1 MAHEVF
7 RLVNKRL
14 FNKPHLINLESF
26 NEIVSYLEDRNT
38 VDLAVNPQTQPS
50 PKMDMHIHNGVAF
63 LPVNGALTYES
74 TGFEALCGMQSY
86 QRLQSMFDKALTSGV
101 HTVVLD
107 VDSPGGE
114 AYGAFETGK
123 YIRDKADE
131 AGVKLV
137 SYVDGLAASAGYV
150 LASAAHEVISNPYA
164 EAGSIGVVIKLTN
177 TEKAKEAMGLETTYV
192 FAGDSKIPYD
202 AEGNFAESF
211 LEELQTKV
219 DTLYT
224 EFTSYVAEMRSMDQ
238 QEVINTQAK
247 TFIAKDALEI
257 GLVDSL
263 LTREEF
269 FKKLAQDKEG
279 GDAMPLVKSEIG
291 DNKQMSEQENLEAEK
306 LEVETLEAS
315 MEALDQVAELE
326 AKIAEMEAKLAESDS
341 AKAELAEQAKQ
352 KELAELQ
359 TKASAWEFAGLDN
372 EAYAVAAYEGAIPVE
387 MFDTAM
393 ESAAKQL
400 AEQEQANADLKTE
413 FEALG
418 ESGIATNEVEAS
430 SEVEDGVEKYLKTI
444 NKIKV

>member
-26 NEIVSYLEDRNT
+26 DEIVSYLDGRNT
-38 VDLAVNPQTQPS
+38 ADLAINPNAQPS
-50 PKMDMHIHNGVAF
+50 PNMDMHMQDGVAF
-63 LPVNGALTYES
+63 LPVSGALTYES

-86 QRLQSMFDKALTSGV
+86 QRLQTMFDKALASGA

-114 AYGAFETGK
+114 AYGAFETGR
-123 YIRDKADE
+123 YLRDKADE

-150 LASAAHEVISNPYA
+150 LASAAHEVVSNPYA
-164 EAGSIGVVIKLTN
+164 EAGSIGVVMRLTN
-177 TEKAKEAMGLETTYV
+177 TNKAEEAIGLETTYV

-211 LEELQTKV
+211 LEELQAKV

-247 TFIAKDALEI
+247 TFMAKDALEI

-291 DNKQMSEQENLEAEK
+291 DNTQMSEQENLVTEE
-306 LEVETLEAS
+306 LEVTTPEASTETLA
-315 MEALDQVAELE
+315 QVAELE
-326 AKIAEMEAKLAESDS
+326 AKLAEVEAKLAESDS

-372 EAYAVAAYEGAIPVE
+372 EAYAVAAFEGAISVE
-387 MFDTAM
+387 MFDAAM

-400 AEQEQANADLKTE
+400 AEQEQANADLKAQ

-418 ESGIATNEVEAS
+418 ESGVATNEVEAS
-430 SEVEDGVEKYLKTI
+430 AEAEDGVEKYLKTI
-444 NKIKV
+444 NKIPV